1 MEIRDKVV
9 LVTGGSL
16 GIGLASAQKLREKG
30 AKVIITGRNS
40 ERLKKAAEE
49 NDLVPIISD
58 VSKENEVIELFTK
71 IKYEFG
77 TLDVLVNNAGYGYFD
92 TIDNVNVEDF
102 EKVIQTNVIGAAV
115 AAREA
120 SKIFKENNSGAI
132 INIASTA
139 ATKGFAGGTPYVA
152 TKFALRGMTEC
163 WRAELRPYNVRVI
176 LINPSEVQTE
186 FVVNSGRAKREYNP
200 TKLVAEDIAHAV
212 VSSLEMDNRGFITE
226 LTVFATNPKD
236 K

>member
-1 MEIRDKVV
+1 MNLENKII
-9 LVTGGSL
+9 LVTGGSS
-16 GIGLASAQKLREKG
+16 GIGLETAKKLKSKY

-40 ERLKKAAEE
+40 EKLENAAK
-49 NDLVPIISD
+49 NFGLIPFKSD
-58 VSKENEVIELFTK
+58 VSVESDVKNLFEFIER
-71 IKYEFG
+71 EFE
-77 TLDVLVNNAGYGYFD
+77 TFDVLVNNAGFGYFD
-92 TIDNVNVEDF
+92 LIDDVDVEKFNNVL
-102 EKVIQTNVIGAAV
+102 QTNVIGAAI

-120 SKIFKENNSGAI
+120 SKIFKKQNSGAI

-186 FVVNSGRAKREYNP
+186 FVINSGRESREFNS
-200 TKLVAEDIAHAV
+200 TKLVSEDIAHTV
-212 VSSLEMDNRGFITE
+212 VSALEMNERGFITE
-226 LTVFATNPKD
+226 LTVFATNPK
-236 K
+236 